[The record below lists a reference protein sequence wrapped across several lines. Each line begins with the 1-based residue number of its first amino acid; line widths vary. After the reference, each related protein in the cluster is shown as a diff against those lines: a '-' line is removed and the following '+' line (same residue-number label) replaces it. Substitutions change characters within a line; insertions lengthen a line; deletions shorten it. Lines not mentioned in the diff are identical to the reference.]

1 MKYHAARM
9 LSLLMLVL
17 VALAATGCRYGTNR
31 YYDFRDTF
39 HVGVGITAE
48 SSRSIIPPSLGV
60 YAELTDWLHL
70 GAITHNGLT
79 AELDLR
85 GTFVGPESTTRFGF
99 LWWQMLRRNEVYSQ
113 AHYFNY
119 FKYRNSPW
127 CQRMEALDMRLK
139 GRTAKELHYERW
151 ANQYSK
157 GTALMH
163 RGWQYWGYSGLEVA
177 ICEPFIT
184 HFGFMARAG
193 VDFSEFSD
201 FLLGWFTLD
210 FKHDDLTVD
219 EYNAKAGIDKKGA
232 GGDGVGANPGAPGDG
247 LPGDAAA
254 ERDLNEQLV
263 PFPEMNIIYFDTDKY
278 NIRPDQQPRAEANLK
293 YLLEHPDVKVHIEG
307 HCDERNTQ
315 EYNLN
320 LGMNRAKAVQKYFID
335 NGVAAERIQIQSK
348 GEEEPAALGHDES
361 AWKQNR
367 RDEFKR
373 VVKITATN

>member
-1 MKYHAARM
+1 M
-9 LSLLMLVL
+9 
-17 VALAATGCRYGTNR
+17 
-31 YYDFRDTF
+31 
-39 HVGVGITAE
+39 
-48 SSRSIIPPSLGV
+48 
-60 YAELTDWLHL
+60 
-70 GAITHNGLT
+70 
-79 AELDLR
+79 
-85 GTFVGPESTTRFGF
+85 
-99 LWWQMLRRNEVYSQ
+99 
-113 AHYFNY
+113 
-119 FKYRNSPW
+119 
-127 CQRMEALDMRLK
+127 
-139 GRTAKELHYERW
+139 
-151 ANQYSK
+151 
-157 GTALMH
+157 
-163 RGWQYWGYSGLEVA
+163 
-177 ICEPFIT
+177 
-184 HFGFMARAG
+184 
-193 VDFSEFSD
+193 
-201 FLLGWFTLD
+201 
-210 FKHDDLTVD
+210 
-219 EYNAKAGIDKKGA
+219 
-232 GGDGVGANPGAPGDG
+232 GANPGAPGDG

-320 LGMNRAKAVQKYFID
+320 LGMNRAKTVQKYFID